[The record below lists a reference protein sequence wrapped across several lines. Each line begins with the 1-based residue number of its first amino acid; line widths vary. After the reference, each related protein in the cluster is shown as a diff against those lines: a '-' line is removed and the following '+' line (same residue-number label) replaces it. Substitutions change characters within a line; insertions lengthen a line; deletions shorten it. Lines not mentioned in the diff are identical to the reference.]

1 MKFTPLDIQRR
12 EFDRSFRGLNEGEVR
27 TFLHEVAGEWEEL
40 QVENQRLRTE
50 IMDLREHLKG
60 YQDQDRIFRE
70 TLLNAQKTK
79 EEILDAV
86 NREKALI
93 LKEADFKADEM
104 IREAQ
109 NHVGELETQVRSLK
123 LERVRFLQ
131 DMDSLLARS
140 RRFLQEEAPEMFP
153 PAEPTRKMDEREAA
167 RLDQVAAAPPHAHPQ
182 PQAQPQSQ
190 PRPPQV
196 PVRRMNE

>member
-12 EFDRSFRGLNEGEVR
+12 EFDKAFRGLNEGEVR
-27 TFLHEVAGEWEEL
+27 TFLHEVAGEWEEV
-40 QVENQRLRTE
+40 QGENQRLRTE
-50 IMDLREHLKG
+50 IIDLREHLRE

-70 TLLNAQKTK
+70 TLLHAQRTK

-93 LKEADFKADEM
+93 IKEADFKADEI

-109 NHVGELETQVRSLK
+109 THVVELETQIRALK

-153 PAEPTRKMDEREAA
+153 PAEVTRKFDEREAA
-167 RLDQVAAAPPHAHPQ
+167 RLDQITPTPYPQ
-182 PQAQPQSQ
+182 NL

-196 PVRRMNE
+196 SVRRVTE

>member
-1 MKFTPLDIQRR
+1 MPMKFTPLDIQRR
-12 EFDRSFRGLNEGEVR
+12 EFEKAFRGLNEGEVR
-27 TFLHEVAGEWEEL
+27 TFLHEVAGEWEEV

-50 IMDLREHLKG
+50 IIDLRDHLRE

-70 TLLNAQKTK
+70 TLLHAQRTK

-109 NHVGELETQVRSLK
+109 THVGELEAQIRGLK

-140 RRFLQEEAPEMFP
+140 KRFLQEEAPEMFP
-153 PAEPTRKMDEREAA
+153 PPEATRKLDEREAA
-167 RLDQVAAAPPHAHPQ
+167 RLDQVAPAPF
-182 PQAQPQSQ
+182 AQNA
-190 PRPPQV
+190 PRPSQV
-196 PVRRMNE
+196 TVRKIKE

>member
-12 EFDRSFRGLNEGEVR
+12 EFEKAFRGLNEGEVR

-40 QVENQRLRTE
+40 QVENQRLRSE
-50 IMDLREHLKG
+50 VLDLREHLRE

-70 TLLNAQKTK
+70 TLLHAQRTK
-79 EEILDAV
+79 EEILDTV

-93 LKEADFKADEM
+93 LKEADFKADEL

-109 NHVGELETQVRSLK
+109 THVVELETQIRSLK

-131 DMDSLLARS
+131 DMDSLLGRS

-153 PAEPTRKMDEREAA
+153 SQDAVRKAEERDAA
-167 RLDQVAAAPPHAHPQ
+167 RMELGNGLPSA
-182 PQAQPQSQ
+182 SQ
-190 PRPPQV
+190 NGPRPSQIT
-196 PVRRMNE
+196 VRKIKD